1 MGTFSIWH
9 WIIVSTVILTP
20 IFGIIWGAQTKKHK
34 PKMGVEKELPIEPPD
49 QSKLVKSNF
58 IKRYWKGDI
67 SLPISYWVVSW
78 GTSLVTIII
87 FFSVKQF
94 LNTLKEFDPMS
105 IFVSMS
111 GGYLIITAIIF
122 WQTIGVLRSSLNHIK
137 NPKKLKIW
145 GVLAIVF
152 ILVGVL
158 NNYNTYKNVIV
169 PQIVSY
175 YKIAILSDPDIPSY
189 RITVVENGKEL
200 LIEGGIKHGLMK
212 DVKKAL
218 ILAPSITTINLDST
232 GGRQAEAKDL
242 YNLISQRGLNTVTN
256 KDCVSA
262 CTIVFAAGKNRWVG
276 INGRLGF
283 HSSSFEGISEE
294 DANETNINMY
304 RRIYKEKGIPVNFF
318 LKGDKV
324 ASKDMWYPTI
334 DELDK
339 NNFITSKFSPAISSL
354 RIMEHD
360 LIKVTKT
367 LRASLPNKLD
377 KHTTLIEMR
386 IKFNRLT
393 SIHTL
398 SKTFINRIRY
408 SGKGLGFLEEYAIKQ
423 KCKLKEIRDALEIG
437 VEYEYVYLHPTNKSN
452 ILSFKLPKR
461 CP

>member
-9 WIIVSTVILTP
+9 LIIVLTVIL
-20 IFGIIWGAQTKKHK
+20 GIIWGVRAKIRK
-34 PKMGVEKELPIEPPD
+34 PKLDVEKELPIEPPEK
-49 QSKLVKSNF
+49 SKSGKSNF
-58 IKRYWKGDI
+58 ITRYWKGDV

-78 GTSLVTIII
+78 CTSLLIIII
-87 FFSVKQF
+87 FLSVGSF
-94 LNTLKEFDPMS
+94 LSTLKEFDPMS

-111 GGYLIITAIIF
+111 SGYLILTALII

-145 GVLAIVF
+145 GYLAIFF
-152 ILVGVL
+152 ILGSVL
-158 NNYNTYKNVIV
+158 NNYNTYQNVIV
-169 PQIVSY
+169 PQLVSY

-212 DVKKAL
+212 DVEKAL
-218 ILAPSITTINLDST
+218 ILAPSITTINLDSM
-232 GGRQAEAKDL
+232 GGRQGEAKDL

-283 HSSSFEGISEE
+283 HSSSFEGLSEE
-294 DANETNINMY
+294 DVNATNKNMY
-304 RRIYKEKGIPVNFF
+304 RRISKEKGIPVNFF

-339 NNFITSKFSPAISSL
+339 NNFITSHFSPAISSL
-354 RIMEHD
+354 RILE
-360 LIKVTKT
+360 KT
-367 LRASLPNKLD
+367 LTRNLNKTTSSLPKQLD
-377 KHTTLIEMR
+377 SDTTLVDIR
-386 IKFNRLT
+386 IKFNNVT

-398 SKTFINRIRY
+398 SRDLINRIQRAGVGWQFIEKHVIKTECKSEAIRRDIKIGIRY
-408 SGKGLGFLEEYAIKQ
+408 K
-423 KCKLKEIRDALEIG
+423 
-437 VEYEYVYLHPTNKSN
+437 YVYLHPKTNSN
-452 ILSFKLPKR
+452 IVTFSLPKT